1 MGARRY
7 LIETLDHTLSPSD
20 FSSASLYRAGLV
32 KALVSEALGT
42 APGSLSYNAV
52 QVFGGTGYSEDDI
65 LSKYYRDSAAWRF
78 LGTPNVDVNRRYGQG
93 LLYGGQ
99 LDSQKLAIVP
109 GEAEL
114 FEDVAQRNAL
124 QAELDEIRN
133 ARSRLKS
140 LALEWQSALLPAPDA
155 SRHDPA
161 RPGAAG
167 RNNDQGGSDRVSAE
181 RGGGDRRGAGP
192 ARSAFARQ
200 QSACPAHAR
209 TARARAACGDGDRF
223 GPSLAELCRRLSG
236 GIREHRYA
244 ATWIPEAGATIIPS
258 LTWHRVRR

>member
-1 MGARRY
+1 MGGAVATVDRDRMRRVYQILSSADLTSIAAGMADQLCRRAVDHATSRVQFPGLFHDDEARDAIGKFGAVKKMIAEMGARRY

-65 LSKYYRDSAAWRF
+65 LSKFYRDAAAWRF
-78 LGTPNVDVNRRYGQG
+78 LGAPNVDVNRRYGQG
-93 LLYGGQ
+93 LLHGGQ

-114 FEDVAQRNAL
+114 FEDVAQRKAL

-140 LALEWQSALLPAPDA
+140 LALEWQSFLLPCARCVAP
-155 SRHDPA
+155 
-161 RPGAAG
+161 
-167 RNNDQGGSDRVSAE
+167 
-181 RGGGDRRGAGP
+181 
-192 ARSAFARQ
+192 
-200 QSACPAHAR
+200 
-209 TARARAACGDGDRF
+209 
-223 GPSLAELCRRLSG
+223 
-236 GIREHRYA
+236 
-244 ATWIPEAGATIIPS
+244 
-258 LTWHRVRR
+258 